1 MDGIYLARDVWA
13 VHMTLT
19 VHFRKPEPAN
29 SWFGYYAYWLIL
41 SVRFECEAD
50 GKINFNHIYLKL
62 IFCCLQIYLICN
74 IFLTSYG
81 SWTWAKSNGA
91 FYGDACAEWRSLK
104 RGVIVCWQSC
114 STLCGMF
121 VQPFSFVS
129 YYLLELNLMIL
140 FLIFG
145 RHITAD
151 WRRDTSTILQPTRI
165 LIRICGW
172 GRIVWWT
179 W

>member
-74 IFLTSYG
+74 IFSYKLRLLDV
-81 SWTWAKSNGA
+81 S
-91 FYGDACAEWRSLK
+91 
-104 RGVIVCWQSC
+104 Q
-114 STLCGMF
+114 
-121 VQPFSFVS
+121 VQWSF
-129 YYLLELNLMIL
+129 L
-140 FLIFG
+140 
-145 RHITAD
+145 
-151 WRRDTSTILQPTRI
+151 WRRMCGVKIAKTWCSSLLTIMLNTLWYVRSTIFFCELLSSWIEFDDFIFNFQETYNSRLKERYEYDPSTHPNSDPDLWMR
-165 LIRICGW
+165 
-172 GRIVWWT
+172 
-179 W
+179 